1 MLRKRIAKPWI
12 MVLPSL
18 CVMLAVVIF
27 PLLYSL
33 RLSFIQW
40 DALVPGQKF
49 VGFKN
54 FVQVLLDK
62 RFLAS
67 LIHTGV
73 LLAGII
79 TIEFL
84 LGFLLALCLLEEF
97 KLKKLV
103 TATFILPVTIIP
115 TVTGFIW
122 KLMLDARYGPIN
134 HMLSI
139 MFRRDVQYTWLAHTN
154 TAYLSL
160 IITDVWQW
168 TPFMILVLLA
178 GLVALPKDTLEAA
191 DIDGA
196 SEWQKIRFVT
206 LPMLKPVIV
215 VALLIR
221 SLDLLKLFDIVF
233 AMTQGGPGTSTET
246 LSYYIYRNGFEYF
259 RMGYTAAMS
268 YVVLV
273 IVSIIITFLLQRLG
287 EVT

>member
-1 MLRKRIAKPWI
+1 MRKRRFLRPWV

-18 CVMLAVVIF
+18 GIILAVVIF

-49 VGFKN
+49 IGLKN
-54 FVQVLLDK
+54 FAQVITDI

-67 LIHTGV
+67 LGHTGI
-73 LLAGII
+73 LLSGII
-79 TIEFL
+79 TIEFF

-97 KLKKLV
+97 KLKKFV
-103 TATFILPVTIIP
+103 TAMFILPVTIIP
-115 TVTGFIW
+115 TVAGFIW
-122 KLMLDARYGPIN
+122 KLMLDAQYGPVN
-134 HMLSI
+134 HVLSI
-139 MFRRDVQYTWLAHTN
+139 MLRRDIQYTWLAHTN
-154 TAYLSL
+154 TAYISL
-160 IITDVWQW
+160 IVTDVWQW

-191 DIDGA
+191 EIDGA
-196 SEWQKIRFVT
+196 SEWQKVRFIT

-221 SLDLLKLFDIVF
+221 SLDSLKLFDIVF

-268 YVVLV
+268 YVVLA
-273 IVSIIITFLLQRLG
+273 IVSTVIALLLERLR
-287 EVT
+287 ETT

>member
-1 MLRKRIAKPWI
+1 MRKKRFLRPWI

-18 CVMLAVVIF
+18 GVILAVVIF

-49 VGFKN
+49 VGFRN
-54 FVQVLLDK
+54 FLQVITDT

-67 LIHTGV
+67 LGHTGI
-73 LLAGII
+73 LLSGII

-97 KLKKLV
+97 KLKKFV
-103 TATFILPVTIIP
+103 TAMFILPVTIIP
-115 TVTGFIW
+115 TVAGFIW
-122 KLMLDARYGPIN
+122 KLMLDAQYGPVN
-134 HMLSI
+134 HVLSI
-139 MFRRDVQYTWLAHTN
+139 MLRRDIQYTWLAHTN
-154 TAYLSL
+154 TAYISL
-160 IITDVWQW
+160 IVTDVWQW

-178 GLVALPKDTLEAA
+178 GLVALPKDALEAA
-191 DIDGA
+191 EIDGA
-196 SEWQKIRFVT
+196 SEWQKVRFIT

-221 SLDLLKLFDIVF
+221 SLDSLKLFDIVF

-268 YVVLV
+268 YVVLA
-273 IVSIIITFLLQRLG
+273 IVSTVITLLLERLR
-287 EVT
+287 ETT